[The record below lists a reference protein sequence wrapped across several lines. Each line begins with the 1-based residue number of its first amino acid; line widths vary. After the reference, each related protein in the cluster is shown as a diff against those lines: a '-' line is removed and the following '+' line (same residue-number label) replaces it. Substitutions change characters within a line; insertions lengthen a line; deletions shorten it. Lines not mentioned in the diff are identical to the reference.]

1 MTTIPFKRTG
11 RICENAGRKLVKLYK
26 IQPAQQFGEKTLEE
40 LETLDSQEYFPK
52 YRILRIFS

>member
-52 YRILRIFS
+52 YRIL